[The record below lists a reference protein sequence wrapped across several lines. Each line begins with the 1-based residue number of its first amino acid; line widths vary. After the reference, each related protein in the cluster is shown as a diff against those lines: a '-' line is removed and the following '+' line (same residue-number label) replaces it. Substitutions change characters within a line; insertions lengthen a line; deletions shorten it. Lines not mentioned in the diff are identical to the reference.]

1 MSAFSEKLF
10 NQRVKQGLTQSD
22 VAKLVPMT
30 QSSYSRIENGFQ
42 EPNLSQ
48 LKRIAEVLNVSLDYL
63 LDDDT
68 EYYNNQ
74 INADIKDQIKFIYEH
89 YISKEKHIDD
99 EEHKK
104 LTMHSNKAILDF
116 AKYLSEKNIPVW
128 IRHVVVPNLN
138 DHKKYLTQLGE
149 FLGKLKNIKAL
160 DILPYHDMAVPKYK
174 HLNLKYPLQDV
185 KPLTKEEAI
194 NSRNIIIQAIKD
206 VRNK

>member
-22 VAKLVPMT
+22 VAKLIPMT

-42 EPNLSQ
+42 EPKLSQ

-63 LDDDT
+63 LDVDT

-99 EEHKK
+99 EE
-104 LTMHSNKAILDF
+104 
-116 AKYLSEKNIPVW
+116 
-128 IRHVVVPNLN
+128 
-138 DHKKYLTQLGE
+138 
-149 FLGKLKNIKAL
+149 
-160 DILPYHDMAVPKYK
+160 
-174 HLNLKYPLQDV
+174 
-185 KPLTKEEAI
+185 
-194 NSRNIIIQAIKD
+194 
-206 VRNK
+206 

>member
-22 VAKLVPMT
+22 VSKLVPMT

-63 LDDDT
+63 LDVDT

-89 YISKEKHIDD
+89 YILKEKHIDD
-99 EEHKK
+99 EE
-104 LTMHSNKAILDF
+104 
-116 AKYLSEKNIPVW
+116 
-128 IRHVVVPNLN
+128 
-138 DHKKYLTQLGE
+138 
-149 FLGKLKNIKAL
+149 
-160 DILPYHDMAVPKYK
+160 
-174 HLNLKYPLQDV
+174 
-185 KPLTKEEAI
+185 
-194 NSRNIIIQAIKD
+194 
-206 VRNK
+206 